1 MGAKT
6 WMLIHSDGDLRDAL
20 RSGSALDPNATLALV
35 SKLFPKQQFKYVG
48 QGDLSYT
55 NPPKTE
61 VHAGCFPGFSVVAAM
76 DYAVDYPSRLP
87 PNLLEHARQG
97 VAYLH
102 AMHSV
107 VDWFAFAI
115 WKEGKLRRSLS
126 LSPDSGV
133 MEDIGDHLPFEIPFW
148 EGEHPAIDPGDDPAD
163 YPLPFHPLDLGDA
176 ALRALFGYQL
186 EGYIDDTLLKPEN
199 VPLMR
204 FRRSK
209 SLWRFWQ
216 RS

>member
-55 NPPKTE
+55 NPPRTE
-61 VHAGCFPGFSVVAAM
+61 VHAGCFPGFSVIAAM

-87 PNLLEHARQG
+87 TNLLEHARQG

-115 WKEGKLRRSLS
+115 WKEGKLHRSLS

-133 MEDIGDHLPFEIPFW
+133 MEDIGDTCLSRSPF
-148 EGEHPAIDPGDDPAD
+148 G
-163 YPLPFHPLDLGDA
+163 
-176 ALRALFGYQL
+176 RAS
-186 EGYIDDTLLKPEN
+186 I
-199 VPLMR
+199 
-204 FRRSK
+204 RRSI
-209 SLWRFWQ
+209 LVTTQ
-216 RS
+216 RIIHFHFIHWIWETLPCEHCLDIN